1 MTEYQEYQDYDEY
14 YDESPGSNR
23 TWLIVAIVVVV
34 ALLCCCCLALIAG
47 LTFFSEDIFAE
58 LENIA
63 IAIPALEGMTAVLL

>member
-23 TWLIVAIVVVV
+23 TWLIVAIVIVV
-34 ALLCCCCLALIAG
+34 ALLCCCCLALVAG
-47 LTFFSEDIFAE
+47 LTLFSEDIFAE

-63 IAIPALEGMTAVLL
+63 VAIPALEGMTTVFL